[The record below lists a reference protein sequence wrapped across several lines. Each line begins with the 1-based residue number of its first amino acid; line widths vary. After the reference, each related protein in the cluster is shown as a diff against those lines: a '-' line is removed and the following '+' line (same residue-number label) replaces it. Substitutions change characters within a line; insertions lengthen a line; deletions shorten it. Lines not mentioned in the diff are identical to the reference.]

1 MSTPVDATG
10 TSLKSPADDR
20 GFFGHPRGL
29 STLFFTEMWER
40 FSFYGLRAILFLYM
54 TKEVAK
60 GGLAFDQPYA
70 GLIMGTYTSGVY
82 WTPLL
87 GGWIADKWL
96 GARRAV
102 LVGGIIIACGHFS
115 MAINTMPNFYM
126 GLALIAIGTG
136 FLKPNVS
143 TMVGDLYDEGDARRD
158 AGFSIFYMGINLGAL
173 LAPLIVGYLG
183 QRVEWHYG
191 FGAAGVFMVMGL
203 IQYVLPFSIKFSRTF
218 LIRFFVMFGG
228 FLLGGFIGF
237 LLRPTDAVLKYK
249 VGFRAAITRGGNL
262 QGVDRLLTPLA
273 QTSFNYMLTGAL
285 IGLLLGVVL
294 LFLRSALSS
303 SKQASIADNSRDPW
317 VKVIPGHPLGIVGKK
332 VKKDQPD
339 TKQLTSS
346 GEVAAE
352 GLDVITAVLAL
363 IGGAVGIWAGLRWND
378 AGWIG
383 GLFPGVVGAFLGYIL
398 GIVRQLNRAEAL
410 RVGVIFILFLF
421 AIIFWMSFEQAST
434 SLTLFADKLTHL
446 YFFGYQ
452 FPSSWYQSVEPVFV
466 VLLAPVF
473 AAIWVKLGRRNPS
486 SPAKFALGLVFAAL
500 AFAIVALASTFVPAT
515 GGVELSEALKVGPL
529 WLVAVYFFQALGE
542 LGLSPVGLSTVTKVS
557 PGRMV
562 GLMMGVWFLALA
574 TGNFLAGKMGGAF
587 DEKKEGALLS
597 MFGTV
602 ALITIVAAVVLFA
615 ITPLIK
621 KMTPQSA

>member
-10 TSLKSPADDR
+10 ASLKSPADDR

-54 TKEVAK
+54 TKEVSK

-115 MAINTMPNFYM
+115 MAIKTMPNFYV
-126 GLALIAIGTG
+126 GLVLIAIGTG

-143 TMVGDLYDEGDARRD
+143 TMVGDLYDEGDVRRD

-203 IQYVLPFSIKFSRTF
+203 IQYVLGRE
-218 LIRFFVMFGG
+218 R
-228 FLLGGFIGF
+228 
-237 LLRPTDAVLKYK
+237 LRGAGEKKLKR
-249 VGFRAAITRGGNL
+249 VPDI
-262 QGVDRLLTPLA
+262 A
-273 QTSFNYMLTGAL
+273 QVAT
-285 IGLLLGVVL
+285 
-294 LFLRSALSS
+294 
-303 SKQASIADNSRDPW
+303 
-317 VKVIPGHPLGIVGKK
+317 VGK
-332 VKKDQPD
+332 
-339 TKQLTSS
+339 
-346 GEVAAE
+346 EAAE
-352 GLDVITAVLAL
+352 GLDLITAALAV
-363 IGGAVGIWAGLRWND
+363 IGGAVGIWAGLRWSG

-383 GLFPGVVGAFLGYIL
+383 GLFPGVVGAFFGYIL
-398 GIVRQLNRAEAL
+398 GIVRQLNRSEAL

-446 YFFGYQ
+446 YIFGYP

-515 GGVELSEALKVGPL
+515 GGTELSELQKVGPL
-529 WLVAVYFFQALGE
+529 WLVAVYFFQSLGE
-542 LGLSPVGLSTVTKVS
+542 LSLSPVGLSTVTKVS

-562 GLMMGVWFLALA
+562 GLMMGVWFLALSI
-574 TGNFLAGKMGGAF
+574 GNFLAGIMGGAF
-587 DEKKEGALLS
+587 NEKKEGALLS

-602 ALITIVAAVVLFA
+602 ALITVVAAVVLFA

>member
-10 TSLKSPADDR
+10 ASNTSVMDR

-54 TKEVAK
+54 TTELAK
-60 GGLAFDQPYA
+60 GGLAFETHYA

-115 MAINTMPNFYM
+115 MAIKSMPNFYL

-173 LAPLIVGYLG
+173 LAPIIVGYLG

-203 IQYVLPFSIKFSRTF
+203 IQYVLGRE
-218 LIRFFVMFGG
+218 R
-228 FLLGGFIGF
+228 
-237 LLRPTDAVLKYK
+237 LR
-249 VGFRAAITRGGNL
+249 
-262 QGVDRLLTPLA
+262 
-273 QTSFNYMLTGAL
+273 GA
-285 IGLLLGVVL
+285 GE
-294 LFLRSALSS
+294 
-303 SKQASIADNSRDPW
+303 
-317 VKVIPGHPLGIVGKK
+317 KK
-332 VKKDQPD
+332 VKRDLPD
-339 TKQLTSS
+339 IALVKVAS
-346 GEVAAE
+346 EEAAE
-352 GLDVITAVLAL
+352 GLDIVTGVLAVT
-363 IGGAVGIWAGLRWND
+363 GGAIGVWAGLRWSG

-383 GLFPGVVGAFLGYIL
+383 GLFPGVVGAFFGYIL

-434 SLTLFADKLTHL
+434 SLTLFADRLTRL
-446 YFFGYQ
+446 NFFGYH

-473 AAIWVKLGRRNPS
+473 AAVWVKLGRRNPS

-500 AFAIVALASTFVPAT
+500 AFAIVAFASTLVPAT
-515 GGVELSEALKVGPL
+515 AGVELNEAHKVGPL
-529 WLVAVYFFQALGE
+529 WLVAVYFFQSLGE
-542 LGLSPVGLSTVTKVS
+542 LSLSPVGLSTVTKVS

-562 GLMMGVWFLALA
+562 GLMMGVWFLALSI
-574 TGNFLAGKMGGAF
+574 GNFLAGIMGGNF
-587 DEKKEGALLS
+587 NEKKEGALVS

-602 ALITIVAAVVLFA
+602 ALITIVAAVLLFA
-615 ITPLIK
+615 LTPLIK
-621 KMTPQSA
+621 KITPQSA